1 MQCHCITVAASL
13 QIRLQCY
20 CKMDALSLQ
29 CLSADSYMVMPR
41 GGNVQ

>member
-1 MQCHCITVAASL
+1 MKRTIAIVAGG
-13 QIRLQCY
+13 
-20 CKMDALSLQ
+20 KMDALSLQ